1 MKNLKKL
8 IAIIMVIAL
17 MIPCTAMA
25 ATESPSK
32 ASLKGNTTIVLS
44 KKSFTFNNKSQ
55 KPSVKTVTYKNADGK
70 TVTLKEGTDY
80 TVSFSKKSTKNA
92 GTYKVT
98 IKGTGKY
105 SGSVTSSYTN
115 EPCSCP
121 VHDSAL
127 LPTDHCERYYPL
139 HIL

>member
-44 KKSFTFNNKSQ
+44 KKSFTFNNSHR
-55 KPSVKTVTYKNADGK
+55 SLV
-70 TVTLKEGTDY
+70 LKQ
-80 TVSFSKKSTKNA
+80 
-92 GTYKVT
+92 
-98 IKGTGKY
+98 
-105 SGSVTSSYTN
+105 
-115 EPCSCP
+115 
-121 VHDSAL
+121 
-127 LPTDHCERYYPL
+127 
-139 HIL
+139 

>member
-92 GTYKVT
+92 GTYK
-98 IKGTGKY
+98 
-105 SGSVTSSYTN
+105 
-115 EPCSCP
+115 
-121 VHDSAL
+121 
-127 LPTDHCERYYPL
+127 
-139 HIL
+139 